1 MAEPDRLEAMLT
13 LQRDLQR
20 DTYGIDFEKMSD
32 EDRMAYVRNNVLALT
47 DELHEALGET
57 GWKPWA
63 TSRHVNEQAYTAEL
77 VDAWHFLMNLL
88 LVTGIPP
95 EVLAGLFYTTY
106 VFKRGVNEK
115 RQVEGY
121 DGVKTKC
128 PHCKR
133 DLEEVEVGYSKLLN
147 GQLDQ
152 LWCGGCEQVLNWM
165 DLPPRVQENL
175 A

>member
-1 MAEPDRLEAMLT
+1 MADRLEEMFT
-13 LQRDLQR
+13 LQLDLQNR
-20 DTYGIDFEKMSD
+20 VMLEQTLAAMDTGERI
-32 EDRMAYVRNNVLALT
+32 AYIKENVLAAFS
-47 DELHEALGET
+47 ELNEVLNEIGWKSWASSKHINSEAYVKEIIDLWHFMMNMLLALGVSPAET
-57 GWKPWA
+57 A
-63 TSRHVNEQAYTAEL
+63 T
-77 VDAWHFLMNLL
+77 
-88 LVTGIPP
+88 
-95 EVLAGLFYTTY
+95 LFHTRYLE
-106 VFKRGVNEK
+106 KRGVNEK

-133 DLEEVEVGYSKLLN
+133 DLEEVEVGFSRLLN